1 MTAEKPADD
10 GALHGPRRDDT
21 QLPNRAVYI
30 ALKNDVGRKTEHRR
44 VSPRDAGRAPAGDQA
59 GRAAFVRDGRGLP
72 YGAGPSRGVP
82 ALTDRFPS

>member
-30 ALKNDVGRKTEHRR
+30 ALKNDVGRKTKHRR
-44 VSPRDAGRAPAGDQA
+44 ASPRDAGRGPPAIRQDVRLSYATGADFRTA
-59 GRAAFVRDGRGLP
+59 LGRAAAYLP
-72 YGAGPSRGVP
+72 
-82 ALTDRFPS
+82 